1 MFSSRED
8 IWLCSLGYARSV
20 VGVCGHTSGLPLFAT
35 GNSSTEI
42 IRAAASRRRRRLRAP
57 AVHARREREYD
68 HETSP
73 ECSTCEYRNDVAL
86 IIVRGLFDDR
96 ERLAPMTQPGGGAHD
111 YGGPG
116 RSLRRAKAKTATLRD
131 PRAPPHPP
139 LRRTHRSTPPT
150 SPDRLVLIAAQLLG
164 KKAERFRPGS
174 PQGTRCRTAADDLP
188 NSLPLGQAK
197 G

>member
-1 MFSSRED
+1 
-8 IWLCSLGYARSV
+8 
-20 VGVCGHTSGLPLFAT
+20 
-35 GNSSTEI
+35 
-42 IRAAASRRRRRLRAP
+42 
-57 AVHARREREYD
+57 
-68 HETSP
+68 
-73 ECSTCEYRNDVAL
+73 
-86 IIVRGLFDDR
+86 
-96 ERLAPMTQPGGGAHD
+96 MTQPGGGAHD